1 MPLCFL
7 QAQLLSHLLLVTQE
21 ANHRAIV
28 KFHDVV
34 AHFGT
39 YRIRLCLEVVYLCDA
54 EFNFVECFAQ
64 LVLAFS
70 LLGVEDAVDLGLHL
84 LRLLDQRA
92 KELISL
98 LQFNL
103 GLILVLSEFFLCLG
117 IALVALLHIFIGP
130 PEPFFV
136 LVHAEL
142 QRLF

>member
-1 MPLCFL
+1 M
-7 QAQLLSHLLLVTQE
+7 LVTQE

-39 YRIRLCLEVVYLCDA
+39 YRIRLCLEVVYLCNA
-54 EFNFVECFAQ
+54 ELNLIQCFAQ

-92 KELISL
+92 KELIPL
-98 LQFNL
+98 LQFDL
-103 GLILVLSEFFLCLG
+103 GLILV
-117 IALVALLHIFIGP
+117 
-130 PEPFFV
+130 
-136 LVHAEL
+136 
-142 QRLF
+142 